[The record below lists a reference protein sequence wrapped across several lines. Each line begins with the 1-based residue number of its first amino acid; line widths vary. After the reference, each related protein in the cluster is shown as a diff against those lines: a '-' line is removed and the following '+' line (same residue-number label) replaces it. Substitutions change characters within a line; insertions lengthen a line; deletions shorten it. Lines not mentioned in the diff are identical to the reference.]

1 MAPASVS
8 EIRIPFSEF
17 LLISHPETVQ
27 EVLVSAVRALG
38 ARNGY
43 AAARLEAEIL
53 LAHTLK
59 ISRALLLARLGD
71 PISPA
76 DAAQFAGMVARR
88 AQNEPLAYIIGHQEF
103 YGLDFIVDR
112 RVLIPRP
119 ETEHLVELAL
129 AALKKIAHP
138 EPVIADV
145 GTGAGAIALALAH
158 HTTDTKIFATDI
170 SPDALAVAQLNAA
183 RLNLSDRV
191 EFRQTD
197 LLEGITTPLDLIVA
211 NLPYIPLERLN
222 QLPREIRH
230 YEPRVATIA
239 GLDGL
244 SVIRR
249 LLQQVEQHAARVCF
263 IFLEIS
269 EEQGR
274 AAQELARALLPRAH
288 VELHR
293 DLDQFDRVVEI
304 RLQR

>member
-1 MAPASVS
+1 
-8 EIRIPFSEF
+8 

-103 YGLDFIVDR
+103 FGLDFIVDR

-158 HTTDTKIFATDI
+158 HTTHTKIFATDI

-197 LLEGITTPLDLIVA
+197 VLEGITTPLDLIVA

-222 QLPREIRH
+222 QLPREIRN

-263 IFLEIS
+263 VFLEIS

-274 AAQELARALLPRAH
+274 AAQELVHTLLPRAH
-288 VELHR
+288 VQLHR
-293 DLDQFDRVVEI
+293 DLEQLDRVVEI

>member
-119 ETEHLVELAL
+119 ETEHLVEFAL
-129 AALKKIAHP
+129 QALKQIPHP
-138 EPVIADV
+138 EPVIGDV
-145 GTGAGAIALALAH
+145 GTGSGAIALALAH
-158 HTTDTKIFATDI
+158 HTAASVKIIATDV
-170 SPDALAVAQLNAA
+170 SPDALAV
-183 RLNLSDRV
+183 
-191 EFRQTD
+191 
-197 LLEGITTPLDLIVA
+197 
-211 NLPYIPLERLN
+211 
-222 QLPREIRH
+222 
-230 YEPRVATIA
+230 
-239 GLDGL
+239 
-244 SVIRR
+244 
-249 LLQQVEQHAARVCF
+249 
-263 IFLEIS
+263 
-269 EEQGR
+269 
-274 AAQELARALLPRAH
+274 
-288 VELHR
+288 
-293 DLDQFDRVVEI
+293 
-304 RLQR
+304 